1 MPGIFNIGNTYNV
14 NNKRIS
20 SKLTFDTGEKFSG
33 KIIKKEGSNEAT
45 IRLIDGWEFQAEIDG
60 DLDSLG
66 KGLIRFQVEGF
77 ENGKL
82 KLKIIGEKVK
92 DYELNQGEFNEIILK
107 EGLNKEDINLL
118 KEMVKFNIP
127 LTKENIRE
135 IKGLIEFLNKI
146 NENPNEVKE
155 FISKY
160 LSSKGIAE
168 NTLEGNKINNIL
180 EEFFTDFKMLSKE
193 DLLLFFEN
201 NIELS
206 KENVKGFNSI
216 FKSDNSITKI
226 INKMASSIPEL
237 KTATLEDFNNI
248 GKQIENNI
256 DSKVIEENINNFT
269 KVDGKIEDTKVQD
282 KSLENKIGNVTYQKN
297 EGNLKVSLL
306 SILKSISGKTEDY
319 INIELKNILIN
330 RRSEFTNSEFDGAFN
345 LINKLK
351 PEEFTKILKGFIS
364 EFKEDRELPIDKEF
378 GKYSIKV
385 NNEFLDIKETLNF
398 TKDEVERLL
407 FKIIGKEIKLTE
419 DEFSKLKD
427 GINLSYKENI
437 DEGNYLENIVDLE
450 KIDIIKTKSKDN
462 INKNTNE
469 VFILKNTLEE
479 ESTKEIIKNSI
490 NKNGE
495 EGKEILK
502 DLLASIKREGAADKI
517 LEVLKSNIN
526 EIKLFNKI
534 SSEYYYADIPINI
547 KEREYPCKIIVKD
560 KREDGK
566 KIDSKNV
573 KMVITIDTKNLGI
586 VDGYMKVLDKK
597 IDIDLKC
604 EEGYVK
610 IIDMAKNKLLSNIE
624 NMGFIVDV
632 RVSKK
637 EEEVSITTC
646 RDFFNSDFGVS
657 IDRRV

>member
-66 KGLIRFQVEGF
+66 KGLTRFQVEGF

-82 KLKIIGEKVK
+82 KLKIIGENVK
-92 DYELNQGEFNEIILK
+92 GDELNQGEFNEIILK
-107 EGLNKEDINLL
+107 EGLSKEDINLL
-118 KEMVKFNIP
+118 KDMVKFNIP
-127 LTKENIRE
+127 LTKDNIRG

-160 LSSKGIAE
+160 LSSKGIGE

-180 EEFFTDFKMLSKE
+180 EEFFADFKLLSKE

-201 NIELS
+201 NIEINN
-206 KENVKGFNSI
+206 ENIKAFNTI
-216 FKSDNSITKI
+216 FKSDKSITNI
-226 INKMASSIPEL
+226 IKEMASSIPEL
-237 KTATLEDFNNI
+237 ETVALEERNNI
-248 GKQIENNI
+248 GKQIKNSI
-256 DSKVIEENINNFT
+256 DSKVIDENIDYSINI
-269 KVDGKIEDTKVQD
+269 DGKKEDIKVQST
-282 KSLENKIGNVTYQKN
+282 SLENKMGNVTYQKN
-297 EGNLKVSLL
+297 EDNSKLSLL

-319 INIELKNILIN
+319 INIELKDILLN
-330 RRSEFTNSEFDGAFN
+330 RRSEFTSSEFDKTFN

-351 PEEFTKILKGFIS
+351 PEEFIKILKGFIS
-364 EFKEDRELPIDKEF
+364 EFKEVGELPRGKEF
-378 GKYSIKV
+378 SQD
-385 NNEFLDIKETLNF
+385 NNEFLDIKETLKF
-398 TKDEVERLL
+398 TKEEVEGLL
-407 FKIIGKEIKLTE
+407 SKIMGKEINLTE
-419 DEFSKLKD
+419 SEFSKLKD
-427 GINLSYKENI
+427 GIKLKYKETI
-437 DEGNYLENIVDLE
+437 SQENSLNDILDYE
-450 KIDIIKTKSKDN
+450 KIDIIKERVKGNVNKD
-462 INKNTNE
+462 TNE
-469 VFILKNTLEE
+469 ISILKNNIENQE
-479 ESTKEIIKNSI
+479 TKEIIKNSI
-490 NKNGE
+490 NKTGE
-495 EGKEILK
+495 ESKSILR
-502 DLLASIKREGAADKI
+502 DLLVAIKSEGTVADKI
-517 LEVLKSNIN
+517 LDSLKNNIN
-526 EIKLFNKI
+526 EIKLLNKI
-534 SSEYYYADIPINI
+534 SSEYYYANIPINI

-560 KREDGK
+560 KREDSK

-586 VDGYMKVLDKK
+586 IDGYMKVLDKK

>member
-66 KGLIRFQVEGF
+66 KGLTRFQVEGF

-82 KLKIIGEKVK
+82 KLKIIGENVK
-92 DYELNQGEFNEIILK
+92 GDELNQGEFNEIIFK
-107 EGLNKEDINLL
+107 EGLSKEDINLL
-118 KEMVKFNIP
+118 KDMVKFNIP
-127 LTKENIRE
+127 LTKDNIRG

-160 LSSKGIAE
+160 LSSKGIGE

-180 EEFFTDFKMLSKE
+180 EEFFADFKLLSKE

-201 NIELS
+201 NIEINN
-206 KENVKGFNSI
+206 ENIKAFNTI
-216 FKSDNSITKI
+216 FKSDKSITNI
-226 INKMASSIPEL
+226 IKEMASSIPEL
-237 KTATLEDFNNI
+237 ETVALEERNNI
-248 GKQIENNI
+248 GKQIKNSI
-256 DSKVIEENINNFT
+256 DSKVIDENIDYSINI
-269 KVDGKIEDTKVQD
+269 DGKKEDIKVQST
-282 KSLENKIGNVTYQKN
+282 SLENKMGNVTYQKN
-297 EGNLKVSLL
+297 EDNSKLSLL

-319 INIELKNILIN
+319 INIELKDILLN
-330 RRSEFTNSEFDGAFN
+330 RRSEFTSSEFDKTFN

-351 PEEFTKILKGFIS
+351 PEEFIKILKGFIS
-364 EFKEDRELPIDKEF
+364 EFKEVGELPRGKEF
-378 GKYSIKV
+378 SQD
-385 NNEFLDIKETLNF
+385 NNEFLDIKETLKF
-398 TKDEVERLL
+398 TKEEVEGLL
-407 FKIIGKEIKLTE
+407 SKIMGKEINLTE
-419 DEFSKLKD
+419 SEFSKLKD
-427 GINLSYKENI
+427 GIKLKYKETI
-437 DEGNYLENIVDLE
+437 SQENSLNDILDYE
-450 KIDIIKTKSKDN
+450 KIDIIKERVKGNVNKD
-462 INKNTNE
+462 TNE
-469 VFILKNTLEE
+469 ISILKNNIENQE
-479 ESTKEIIKNSI
+479 TKEIIKNSI
-490 NKNGE
+490 NKTGE
-495 EGKEILK
+495 ESKSILR
-502 DLLASIKREGAADKI
+502 DLLVAIKSEGTVADKI
-517 LEVLKSNIN
+517 LDSLKNNIN
-526 EIKLFNKI
+526 EIKLLNKI
-534 SSEYYYADIPINI
+534 SSEYYYANIPINI

-560 KREDGK
+560 KREDSK

-586 VDGYMKVLDKK
+586 IDGYMKVLDKK

>member
-45 IRLIDGWEFQAEIDG
+45 IRLIDGWEFQAEIYG

-66 KGLIRFQVEGF
+66 KGLTRFQVEGF

-82 KLKIIGEKVK
+82 KLKIIGENVK
-92 DYELNQGEFNEIILK
+92 GDELNKGEFDEIILK

-118 KEMVKFNIP
+118 KDMVKFNIP

-201 NIELS
+201 NIEINN
-206 KENVKGFNSI
+206 ENIKAFNTI

-226 INKMASSIPEL
+226 IKEMASSIPEL
-237 KTATLEDFNNI
+237 ETVALEERNNI
-248 GKQIENNI
+248 GKQIKNSI
-256 DSKVIEENINNFT
+256 DSKVIDENIDYFIDI
-269 KVDGKIEDTKVQD
+269 DGKKEDIKVQST
-282 KSLENKIGNVTYQKN
+282 SLENKMGNVTYQKN
-297 EGNLKVSLL
+297 EDNSKLSLL

-319 INIELKNILIN
+319 INIELKDILIN
-330 RRSEFTNSEFDGAFN
+330 RRNEFTSSEFDKTFN

-351 PEEFTKILKGFIS
+351 PEEFIKILKGFIS
-364 EFKEDRELPIDKEF
+364 EFKDVGELPVDKEF
-378 GKYSIKV
+378 SQV
-385 NNEFLDIKETLNF
+385 NNEFLDIKETLKF
-398 TKDEVERLL
+398 TKEEVEGLL
-407 FKIIGKEIKLTE
+407 SKIMGKEINLTE
-419 DEFSKLKD
+419 NEFSKLKD
-427 GINLSYKENI
+427 GIKLKYKETINQ
-437 DEGNYLENIVDLE
+437 ENSLNDILDYE
-450 KIDIIKTKSKDN
+450 KIDIIKESVKGNVNKD
-462 INKNTNE
+462 TNE
-469 VFILKNTLEE
+469 ISILKNTIENQE
-479 ESTKEIIKNSI
+479 TKEIIKNSI
-490 NKNGE
+490 NKTGE
-495 EGKEILK
+495 ESKSILR
-502 DLLASIKREGAADKI
+502 DLLVAIKSEGTVTDKI
-517 LEVLKSNIN
+517 LESLKNNIN
-526 EIKLFNKI
+526 EIKLLNKI
-534 SSEYYYADIPINI
+534 SSEYYYANIPINI

>member
-33 KIIKKEGSNEAT
+33 KIIKKEGSNETT

-66 KGLIRFQVEGF
+66 KGLTRFQVKGF

-82 KLKIIGEKVK
+82 KLKIIGENVK
-92 DYELNQGEFNEIILK
+92 GDELNQGEFNEIILK
-107 EGLNKEDINLL
+107 EGLSKEDINLL
-118 KEMVKFNIP
+118 KDMVKFNIP
-127 LTKENIRE
+127 LTKDNIRG

-160 LSSKGIAE
+160 LSSKGIGE

-180 EEFFTDFKMLSKE
+180 EEFFADFKLLSKE

-201 NIELS
+201 NIEINN
-206 KENVKGFNSI
+206 ENIKAFNTI
-216 FKSDNSITKI
+216 FKSDKSITNI
-226 INKMASSIPEL
+226 IKEMASSIPEL
-237 KTATLEDFNNI
+237 ETVALEERNNI
-248 GKQIENNI
+248 GKQIKNSI
-256 DSKVIEENINNFT
+256 DSKVIDENIDYPINI
-269 KVDGKIEDTKVQD
+269 DGKKEDIKVQST
-282 KSLENKIGNVTYQKN
+282 SLENKMGNVTYQKN
-297 EGNLKVSLL
+297 EDNSKLSLL

-319 INIELKNILIN
+319 INIELKDILLN
-330 RRSEFTNSEFDGAFN
+330 RRSEFTSSEFDKTFN

-351 PEEFTKILKGFIS
+351 PEEFIKILKGFIS
-364 EFKEDRELPIDKEF
+364 EFKEVGELPRGKEF
-378 GKYSIKV
+378 SQD
-385 NNEFLDIKETLNF
+385 NNEFLDIKETLKF
-398 TKDEVERLL
+398 TKEEIEGLL
-407 FKIIGKEIKLTE
+407 SKIMGKEINLTE
-419 DEFSKLKD
+419 SEFSKLKD
-427 GINLSYKENI
+427 GIKLKYKETI
-437 DEGNYLENIVDLE
+437 SQENSLNDILDYE
-450 KIDIIKTKSKDN
+450 KIDIIKERVKGNVNKD
-462 INKNTNE
+462 TNE
-469 VFILKNTLEE
+469 ISILKNNIENQE
-479 ESTKEIIKNSI
+479 TKEIIKNSI
-490 NKNGE
+490 NKTGE
-495 EGKEILK
+495 ESKSILR
-502 DLLASIKREGAADKI
+502 DLLVTIKSEGTVADKI
-517 LEVLKSNIN
+517 LDSLKNNIN
-526 EIKLFNKI
+526 EIKLLNKI
-534 SSEYYYADIPINI
+534 SSEYYYANIPINI

-560 KREDGK
+560 KREDSK

-586 VDGYMKVLDKK
+586 IDGYMKVLDKK

-610 IIDMAKNKLLSNIE
+610 IIDMAKNKLISNIE

-657 IDRRV
+657 IDRSV